1 MGRVNQGPSPA
12 VSAPAASA
20 AVSLINEVDQALF
33 REAISLFATGV
44 TVITANTPTGP
55 AGMTASAVCSLSV
68 EPVQLLVCISE
79 RLPTHNALV
88 ASGRFAVNVLGEGQ
102 SDLARRFARAGIDK
116 FASVKTTSCD
126 GIPLLDRAIA
136 HFVCDVHERFP
147 GGDHSIF
154 IGNVVKLGLR
164 RGSLPLLYFA
174 SEFGSLSRP
183 EQALLEAWHA
193 HGSVT

>member
-1 MGRVNQGPSPA
+1 
-12 VSAPAASA
+12 VSLQTQNLTRGVPAASTGA
-20 AVSLINEVDQALF
+20 AVSLINEVDQNLF

-44 TVITANTPTGP
+44 TVITASTPDGP

-79 RLPTHNALV
+79 RLPTHNALID
-88 ASGRFAVNVLGEGQ
+88 SGRFAVNVLGEGQ
-102 SDLARRFARAGIDK
+102 SDLARRFARPAIDK
-116 FASVKTTSCD
+116 FASVQTSICD

-154 IGNVVKLGLR
+154 IGNVVKLGLT

-183 EQALLEAWHA
+183 EQTLLQSWHE

>member
-1 MGRVNQGPSPA
+1 MANA
-12 VSAPAASA
+12 VPTSSTAGA
-20 AVSLINEVDQALF
+20 AVSLIDDVEQNVF

-44 TVITANTPTGP
+44 TVITARTAAGA

-68 EPVQLLVCISE
+68 EPVRLLVCISE
-79 RLPTHNALV
+79 RLPTHSALV

-102 SDLARRFARAGIDK
+102 IDLARRFARPNVDK
-116 FASVKTTSCD
+116 FAGVKTIDCD

-136 HFVCDVHERFP
+136 HFLCDVHERFP

-154 IGNVVKLGLR
+154 IGNVVRLGLR

-183 EQALLEAWHA
+183 EQELLQTWHA
-193 HGSVT
+193 HPSMT